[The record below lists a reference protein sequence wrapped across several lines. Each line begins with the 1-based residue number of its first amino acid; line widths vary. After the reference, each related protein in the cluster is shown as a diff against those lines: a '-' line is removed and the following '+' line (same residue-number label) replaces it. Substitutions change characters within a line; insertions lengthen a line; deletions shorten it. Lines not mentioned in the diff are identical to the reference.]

1 MMIKLKDLEL
11 GQKAIVQKVE
21 VHDSIKRRMIDI
33 GLITGS
39 KVECIMKSPLGDPI
53 AYMIKGA
60 TIAIRNEDSSKI
72 FVSLL

>member
-1 MMIKLKDLEL
+1 MMIKLKDLEF
-11 GQKAIVQKVE
+11 VQKVE
-21 VHDSIKRRMIDI
+21 VHNSIKRRMFDI
-33 GLITGS
+33 GLIPGS

-60 TIAIRNEDSSKI
+60 IIAIRNEDSSKI

>member
-11 GQKAIVQKVE
+11 GQKAIVRKVE
-21 VHDSIKRRMIDI
+21 VHDSIKRRMFDI
-33 GLITGS
+33 GLIPGS

>member
-1 MMIKLKDLEL
+1 MIKLKDLKV
-11 GQKAIVQKVE
+11 GQKAVVE
-21 VHDSIKRRMIDI
+21 KLDVDDSIRRRMLDI

-60 TIAIRNEDSSKI
+60 IIAIRKEDSEKI
-72 FVSLL
+72 FVNLL